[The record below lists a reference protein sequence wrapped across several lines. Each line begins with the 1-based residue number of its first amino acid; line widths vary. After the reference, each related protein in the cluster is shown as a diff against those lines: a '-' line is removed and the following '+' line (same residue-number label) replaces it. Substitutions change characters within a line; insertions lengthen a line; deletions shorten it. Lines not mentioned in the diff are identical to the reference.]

1 MKKLLFICLA
11 AFAAASCT
19 QEKQQSKPLYMWF
32 DCEGN
37 YATLSHPDSIRYYVS
52 KIHDMG
58 FTDVVVDVKS
68 IMGETLYK
76 SDIAPYMGEWDGVTR
91 PENYDLLGYFI
102 EEGHKLGMRVHGS
115 LNVFAGGHN
124 FFDRGIIYGDHADWQ
139 SQVYTEGKIV
149 PISEIKSNY
158 NGMLN
163 PANPEVQEYELA
175 ILREF
180 AEKYPDVDGI
190 VFDRVRFDNITSDFS
205 PLSKELFEAYAGTK
219 VADYPGDIL
228 RWTQDADGKW
238 SWSQGPLFR
247 KWIEW
252 RASVIKDF
260 VTEAHRQLKEINP
273 RLLIGD
279 YTGAWYP
286 TYYYVGVNWASEQF
300 DPARYFDWA
309 TPEYRNTGYADLLDI
324 YMTGL
329 YYTLVTKAEVDKA
342 NGAVGRGRRRM
353 GEENHLRRG
362 SRDRLDLRRAVR
374 GRRSA
379 IHPRRGAGAP
389 RHRRTDDLRYRPYHQ
404 PRLVVGAGGRNRRRK
419 QLICN
424 QYKTTK
430 NLTLNV
436 IL

>member
-1 MKKLLFICLA
+1 MKKLLLICLA

-219 VADYPGDIL
+219 VADYPDDIL

-238 SWSQGPLFR
+238 DWSQGPLFR

-309 TPEYRNTGYADLLDI
+309 TPEYRNTGYPL
-324 YMTGL
+324 
-329 YYTLVTKAEVDKA
+329 AELK
-342 NGAVGRGRRRM
+342 
-353 GEENHLRRG
+353 
-362 SRDRLDLRRAVR
+362 
-374 GRRSA
+374 
-379 IHPRRGAGAP
+379 
-389 RHRRTDDLRYRPYHQ
+389 
-404 PRLVVGAGGRNRRRK
+404 
-419 QLICN
+419 
-424 QYKTTK
+424 
-430 NLTLNV
+430 
-436 IL
+436 

>member
-1 MKKLLFICLA
+1 MKKLLLIWLA
-11 AFAAASCT
+11 AFAAVSCA
-19 QEKQQSKPLYMWF
+19 QEKQPSKPLYMWF
-32 DCEGN
+32 DCEAN

-76 SDIAPYMGEWDGVTR
+76 SDIAPYMGEWEGVTR

-124 FFDRGIIYGDHADWQ
+124 YFDRGIIYGDHADWQ

-175 ILREF
+175 ILKEF
-180 AEKYPDVDGI
+180 AGKYPDVDGI

-279 YTGAWYP
+279 YTGRGGALVEKIDGD
-286 TYYYVGVNWASEQF
+286 YYS
-300 DPARYFDWA
+300 
-309 TPEYRNTGYADLLDI
+309 
-324 YMTGL
+324 
-329 YYTLVTKAEVDKA
+329 
-342 NGAVGRGRRRM
+342 
-353 GEENHLRRG
+353 
-362 SRDRLDLRRAVR
+362 
-374 GRRSA
+374 
-379 IHPRRGAGAP
+379 
-389 RHRRTDDLRYRPYHQ
+389 
-404 PRLVVGAGGRNRRRK
+404 VVGLPVSRLR
-419 QLICN
+419 
-424 QYKTTK
+424 
-430 NLTLNV
+430 V
-436 IL
+436 ILRDEFGINLL

>member
-1 MKKLLFICLA
+1 MKKLLLIWLA
-11 AFAAASCT
+11 AFAAVSCA
-19 QEKQQSKPLYMWF
+19 QEKQPSKPLYMWF
-32 DCEGN
+32 DCEAN

-76 SDIAPYMGEWDGVTR
+76 SDIAPYMGEWEGVTR

-124 FFDRGIIYGDHADWQ
+124 YFDRGIIYGDHADWQ

-175 ILREF
+175 ILKEF
-180 AEKYPDVDGI
+180 AGKYPDVDGI

-286 TYYYVGVNWASEQF
+286 TYYYVGVNWASPNYDTSSKF
-300 DPARYFDWA
+300 SWA
-309 TPEYRNTGYADLLDI
+309 TKKYMNYGYADLMDQMLIGAYASPTRVYGTTEWTMQGFCLLAKERTMGACPMVAGGPDV
-324 YMTGL
+324 GNWD
-329 YYTLVTKAEVDKA
+329 ADDK
-342 NGAVGRGRRRM
+342 VPQE
-353 GEENHLRRG
+353 EENRAITASVAACINACDGYFLFDMIHLKKADQW
-362 SRDRLDLRRAVR
+362 SYV
-374 GRRSA
+374 
-379 IHPRRGAGAP
+379 
-389 RHRRTDDLRYRPYHQ
+389 
-404 PRLVVGAGGRNRRRK
+404 
-419 QLICN
+419 
-424 QYKTTK
+424 KTGIDG
-430 NLTLNV
+430 V
-436 IL
+436 IKKD

>member
-163 PANPEVQEYELA
+163 PVSYTHLTLPT
-175 ILREF
+175 ILR
-180 AEKYPDVDGI
+180 V
-190 VFDRVRFDNITSDFS
+190 
-205 PLSKELFEAYAGTK
+205 
-219 VADYPGDIL
+219 
-228 RWTQDADGKW
+228 
-238 SWSQGPLFR
+238 
-247 KWIEW
+247 
-252 RASVIKDF
+252 
-260 VTEAHRQLKEINP
+260 
-273 RLLIGD
+273 
-279 YTGAWYP
+279 
-286 TYYYVGVNWASEQF
+286 
-300 DPARYFDWA
+300 
-309 TPEYRNTGYADLLDI
+309 
-324 YMTGL
+324 
-329 YYTLVTKAEVDKA
+329 
-342 NGAVGRGRRRM
+342 
-353 GEENHLRRG
+353 
-362 SRDRLDLRRAVR
+362 
-374 GRRSA
+374 
-379 IHPRRGAGAP
+379 
-389 RHRRTDDLRYRPYHQ
+389 
-404 PRLVVGAGGRNRRRK
+404 
-419 QLICN
+419 
-424 QYKTTK
+424 
-430 NLTLNV
+430 
-436 IL
+436 

>member
-1 MKKLLFICLA
+1 
-11 AFAAASCT
+11 
-19 QEKQQSKPLYMWF
+19 MWF

-190 VFDRVRFDNITSDFS
+190 VFDRVRFDNITSDSVRCRRSFS
-205 PLSKELFEAYAGTK
+205 KLMPERKSPIIPMIYSAGRRMPT
-219 VADYPGDIL
+219 ASG
-228 RWTQDADGKW
+228 TG
-238 SWSQGPLFR
+238 R
-247 KWIEW
+247 KA
-252 RASVIKDF
+252 RCSASGSNG
-260 VTEAHRQLKEINP
+260 AHRL
-273 RLLIGD
+273 
-279 YTGAWYP
+279 
-286 TYYYVGVNWASEQF
+286 
-300 DPARYFDWA
+300 
-309 TPEYRNTGYADLLDI
+309 
-324 YMTGL
+324 
-329 YYTLVTKAEVDKA
+329 
-342 NGAVGRGRRRM
+342 
-353 GEENHLRRG
+353 
-362 SRDRLDLRRAVR
+362 SRT
-374 GRRSA
+374 S
-379 IHPRRGAGAP
+379 
-389 RHRRTDDLRYRPYHQ
+389 
-404 PRLVVGAGGRNRRRK
+404 
-419 QLICN
+419 
-424 QYKTTK
+424 
-430 NLTLNV
+430 
-436 IL
+436 